1 MSLIMIFV
9 WKVSIIVNSGL
20 INASFLFIF
29 NFSNS
34 LISKILNIYPSTP
47 VWNKSKCNKFLDSL
61 KLDVFHFTSCSINKC
76 VSIDYFLKIWTLH
89 PVRKCKIFL
98 HVKILEIIKD
108 IRKFSVDA
116 GTPRV
121 DFGCTL
127 HSKLM
132 HVDYIWDVFLW
143 VWTLYLRFV
152 CYLNFRTTA
161 SCFETDDWSH
171 FTKFF
176 TIIWFLCFSKF
187 LI

>member
-1 MSLIMIFV
+1 M
-9 WKVSIIVNSGL
+9 WKVSANFCSHQC
-20 INASFLFIF
+20 FIF
-29 NFSNS
+29 NFPNA

-47 VWNKSKCNKFLDSL
+47 VWNKSKCNQFLDSL
-61 KLDVFHFTSCSINKC
+61 KSDVFNFTSCSINKC

-132 HVDYIWDVFLW
+132 HVECG
-143 VWTLYLRFV
+143 LYLGCISIMSMNIV
-152 CYLNFRTTA
+152 STLCML
-161 SCFETDDWSH
+161 FE
-171 FTKFF
+171 F
-176 TIIWFLCFSKF
+176 
-187 LI
+187 